1 MKQRIIHFLQLLLYL
16 LMKTWRAWLAVA
28 VIIVGA
34 LWLRQCRD
42 ERIAAGTAFRI
53 ETSDSIDVT
62 PEEIRAVRQIGQW
75 EFLCVEAEEL
85 AELHESHLLG
95 DKHLVRIYQGRLR
108 IGSDLSRLRDDD
120 FQHHGDTLLMRLP
133 DVALLDSNFI
143 DETRTRSFYER
154 GTWSNADRERLYQQ
168 AHAAMLRRTLTPA
181 RLEEA
186 RRTGRQ
192 VVQRTFQA
200 LGFKEVVVTFR
211 EEKR

>member
-75 EFLCVEAEEL
+75 EFLCVPTPPPR
-85 AELHESHLLG
+85 SW
-95 DKHLVRIYQGRLR
+95 GRLSA
-108 IGSDLSRLRDDD
+108 G
-120 FQHHGDTLLMRLP
+120 
-133 DVALLDSNFI
+133 
-143 DETRTRSFYER
+143 
-154 GTWSNADRERLYQQ
+154 
-168 AHAAMLRRTLTPA
+168 
-181 RLEEA
+181 A
-186 RRTGRQ
+186 RRRP
-192 VVQRTFQA
+192 R
-200 LGFKEVVVTFR
+200 LGGQSA
-211 EEKR
+211 